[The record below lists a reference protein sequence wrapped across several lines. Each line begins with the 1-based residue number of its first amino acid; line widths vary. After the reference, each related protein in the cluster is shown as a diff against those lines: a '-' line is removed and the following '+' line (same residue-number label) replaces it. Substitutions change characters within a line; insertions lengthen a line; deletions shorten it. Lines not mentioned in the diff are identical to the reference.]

1 MPARLTVQVGSVA
14 SDFWGFGFEADD
26 GPAFPVEVAAHRG
39 SCFLLG
45 GGGRDEGELSGYL

>member
-26 GPAFPVEVAAHRG
+26 GLAFPVEVAAHRG